1 MRRDRAAAASV
12 ARLGAFVSRAGAISK
27 ASICA
32 MKSFNLQGMTHT
44 I

>member
-1 MRRDRAAAASV
+1 MRCDRAAAASV
-12 ARLGAFVSRAGAISK
+12 APLGAFVSQADAILK

-32 MKSFNLQGMTHT
+32 MKSFNLRGMTHT